1 MASLPLFAWEI
12 NIDTTARYVLVM
24 AWLIREGF
32 QKFDLFSSLVLN
44 LLYLNLPRIC
54 LATHENSLGNSK
66 VVSML

>member
-12 NIDTTARYVLVM
+12 NIDTTARYLVM

-44 LLYLNLPRIC
+44 LLYLNLLRIC

>member
-12 NIDTTARYVLVM
+12 NIDTAARYLVM
-24 AWLIREGF
+24 AWLIRENF
-32 QKFDLFSSLVLN
+32 QKFDLFSSLVLT
-44 LLYLNLPRIC
+44 LLCLNFPRIC